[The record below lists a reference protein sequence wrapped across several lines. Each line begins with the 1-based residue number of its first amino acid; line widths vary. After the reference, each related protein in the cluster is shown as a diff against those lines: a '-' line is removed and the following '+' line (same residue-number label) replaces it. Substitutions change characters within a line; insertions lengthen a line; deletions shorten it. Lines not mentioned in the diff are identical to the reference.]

1 MGRFWEY
8 SGKDTFVI
16 ESARRFGMSWYEK
29 ILFVAWFSFCFTVM
43 TGCMAWAGDC
53 GSPDDCGAIPDN
65 NSKAAAIGGALAG
78 GALAAG
84 SQKDKNGDPW
94 YKKYLPKSIPLPG
107 GFHLGTD
114 KPRAGWGGETDLGH
128 HVTVGAGVEVSPTE
142 GSDPSGPIIN
152 VDINAKVQV
161 HGATEGP
168 GVEVGGTLHTTVGI
182 DTKDNP
188 GFDGLSTSTHDQMQ
202 GIDLP

>member
-1 MGRFWEY
+1 MKWCER
-8 SGKDTFVI
+8 
-16 ESARRFGMSWYEK
+16 
-29 ILFVAWFSFCFTVM
+29 ILLVAWLSFCFAI
-43 TGCMAWAGDC
+43 MAEGSLWAGDC
-53 GSPDDCGAIPDN
+53 SGPGDCGSVPDN
-65 NSKAAAIGGALAG
+65 NSRAAAIGGALAG

-84 SQKDKNGDPW
+84 KKDKNGDPW

-114 KPRAGWGGETDLGH
+114 KPSAGWGGETDIGH
-128 HVTVGAGVEVSPTE
+128 HVTAGAGVEVSPTE

-152 VDINAKVQV
+152 IDTSVKVQV
-161 HGATEGP
+161 HGETEGP

-182 DTKDNP
+182 NTKDNP
-188 GFDGLSTSTHDQMQ
+188 GLGGLSSPAGSTQDQMH